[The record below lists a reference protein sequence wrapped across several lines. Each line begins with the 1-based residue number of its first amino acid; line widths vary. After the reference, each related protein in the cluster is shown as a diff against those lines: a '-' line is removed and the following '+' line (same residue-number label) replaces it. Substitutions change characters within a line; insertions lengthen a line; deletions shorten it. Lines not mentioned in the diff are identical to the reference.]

1 MTRQVLLTTLEVA
14 QRLDVDVRT
23 VARWADSGRLDVALR
38 FPGMRGP
45 RMFDAA
51 EVERF
56 AAERE
61 RGAAS

>member
-23 VARWADSGRLDVALR
+23 VIGWADTGWLDVALR
-38 FPGMRGP
+38 YPSMTGP